1 MGTCSPGAILSQSV
15 ERKLTS
21 LVTQTV
27 KNLPAVQET
36 WVWSLGGEDPLEK
49 AMATHSSIL
58 AWKIPMDR
66 GAWQATAHE
75 VTKSLTGLGDWHFHF
90 HGKRE
95 QSFLNYAFISSLAYT
110 PLLISLPETTVWS
123 TEAGALRKSLGQVDA
138 NEVLTVRVVGLGGDG
153 PGKVFEVQRSL
164 NMCSIC
170 GKGQIPSTN
179 LEWLWFFY

>member
-1 MGTCSPGAILSQSV
+1 MGACPPGALLSQSV

-36 WVWSLGGEDPLEK
+36 WVLSLGGEDPLEK

-66 GAWQATAHE
+66 GAWQATAHG
-75 VTKSLTGLGDWHFHF
+75 VTKSLTRLSDWHFHF

-95 QSFLNYAFISSLAYT
+95 QSFLNYAFISSLVYT
-110 PLLISLPETTVWS
+110 PLLISLPETTVWG
-123 TEAGALRKSLGQVDA
+123 TEAGTKKEFMTNWCQWSTHSQG
-138 NEVLTVRVVGLGGDG
+138 NG
-153 PGKVFEVQRSL
+153 PRRGWARESFWSAKKFKYML
-164 NMCSIC
+164 H
-170 GKGQIPSTN
+170 
-179 LEWLWFFY
+179 LWERTDS